1 MRVIELS
8 KEGVKPAIPVVITS
22 PRGRYFAFVAGEPGR
37 GRWEYRLPLSARD
50 YPVSGVGTI
59 RYEGARDAWFGLP
72 GRCDRCGAERRLQS
86 EDTTIPCD
94 RCMRDAAASL
104 IEEEFALRP
113 IGKQDDKGNDLY
125 ILIPGRDDG
134 KQLVIWSLSPGFRGG
149 ASYSV
154 HGQCQV
160 IAEGREA
167 QGAAGRMGGAP
178 VPVVLVTGPCELRWR
193 RTGRLYG
200 ESPSWVARYDGD
212 EWSVGPASE
221 TELEDEIFG

>member
-8 KEGVKPAIPVVITS
+8 KDGVKPAIPTVISS
-22 PRGRYFAFVAGEPGR
+22 PRGKYFAFVAGEPGR

-50 YPVSGVGTI
+50 YPVTDVGTI
-59 RYEGARDAWFGLP
+59 RYTGTRDAWFGIP
-72 GRCDRCGAERRLQS
+72 GRCDRCGATGRLQS
-86 EDTTIPCD
+86 EDTTVPCD
-94 RCMRDAAASL
+94 RCMRDLAVSL
-104 IEEEFALRP
+104 ADEEFAMRP
-113 IGKQDDKGNDLY
+113 IGKQDDRGNNLY
-125 ILIPGRDDG
+125 VLIPSRDDG

-154 HGQCQV
+154 QGEAHV

-167 QGAAGRMGGAP
+167 QGDAGRMGGAS

-200 ESPSWVARYDGD
+200 EPPSWVARYDGD
-212 EWSVGPASE
+212 KWTVSPASE
-221 TELEDEIFG
+221 TELEDHIFS